1 MAKKRKRRHSSSIS
15 KGLILGFGIP
25 LLLLLIL
32 YIVFIFY
39 FRTHF
44 FLRTEI
50 NHLSVGGMTLEEA
63 KEKLKEECASYL
75 LTIYDRDGN
84 KYHINASD
92 ISYTYVPGKEEEKLL
107 NSQKAWQWPKCL
119 FSDSALTLKTTVTYD
134 EELLSDAVLAL
145 PCFLP
150 ENITEPAD
158 AYIEKNDDGYS
169 LVPETPGTHLLPEQV
184 QKKAALAVAD
194 GEDTLTLTD
203 EDYLAPSV
211 TCEAPVL
218 TACMDTIDTLLST
231 TITYDIADEEEIL
244 DKETVAN
251 WIILGEDYSVSLNQT
266 KLSAY
271 VQSLASKY
279 NTYADPR
286 NFITSKGDTVLVGG
300 GDYGWI
306 IDKEKE
312 AEQISTDLSTG
323 KAITREPI
331 YQQRAISRESDD
343 IGNSYVEIDYTNQHL
358 WYYKDGSLVT
368 ESDIVSG
375 KLANGNGSPDGVFKI
390 VYKQSPAV
398 LKGEDYESNVTY
410 FMPFAYNVG
419 IHDAD
424 WRSSFGRNIYLNSG
438 SHGCVNVP
446 LECATAIYQNIEV
459 GTPVVAYYREPV
471 TLTSNSAK
479 ISNAY
484 SYVDPEEKK
493 ATGTDTP

>member
-1 MAKKRKRRHSSSIS
+1 MAKRRKRRQSSLIAR
-15 KGLILGFGIP
+15 GLLLGFCIP

-32 YIVFIFY
+32 YIVLTFY
-39 FRTHF
+39 FHTHF
-44 FLRTEI
+44 FWRTQI

-63 KEKLKEECASYL
+63 KEKQKEECASYL
-75 LTIYDRDGN
+75 LTIYDRNGN
-84 KYHINASD
+84 KYHIHASD
-92 ISYTYVPGKEEEKLL
+92 IAYAYVPGEEEEKLL
-107 NSQKAWQWPKCL
+107 GSQKAWQWPKCL
-119 FSDSALTLKTTVTYD
+119 FSDSSLTLKTAVTYD
-134 EELLSDAVLAL
+134 EKLLSDAILAL

-150 ENITEPAD
+150 ENITEPAN

-184 QKKAALAVAD
+184 QQKAASAVAEGD
-194 GEDTLTLTD
+194 DTLTLTD

-211 TCEAPVL
+211 TSEDTVL
-218 TACMDTIDTLLST
+218 TACMDTIDTLLSAS
-231 TITYDIADEEEIL
+231 ITYDIAGEEEIL
-244 DKETVAN
+244 DGETVAD
-251 WIILGEDYSVSLNQT
+251 WIILGEDYNVSLNQA

-279 NTYADPR
+279 NTYADLR
-286 NFITSKGDTVLVGG
+286 NFITSKGDTILIGG

-312 AEQISTDLSTG
+312 TEQITADLTAG
-323 KAITREPI
+323 NAVTREPI

-368 ESDIVSG
+368 EADIVSG

-398 LKGEDYESNVTY
+398 LKGEDYESNVTF

-424 WRSSFGRNIYLNSG
+424 WRSSFGGNIYLNSG

-446 LECATAIYQNIEV
+446 LECATAIYQNIEI

-471 TLTSNSAK
+471 SLTSNSAK

-484 SYVDPEEKK
+484 SYVNPDETK
-493 ATGTDTP
+493 AAAKTP